1 MKLHDIEDADQL
13 LTKDYLDARFQA
25 LEARLE
31 ARLEKLKN
39 DLLEQIIA
47 SERAQR
53 GWIFG
58 AYGMIVGTYALIVA
72 TLYVNHFWR

>member
-1 MKLHDIEDADQL
+1 MKLHDLEDADQIV
-13 LTKDYLDARFQA
+13 TKDYLD
-25 LEARLE
+25 

-72 TLYVNHFWR
+72 AVYINHFWR